1 MAMDKKIILF
11 ELNEVPLRVIDQ
23 FCRWSPRS
31 ALARRLGDCYQYETF
46 TEDRG
51 HLSPWTTWPTL
62 HRGVPDTR
70 HLIANF
76 GQDMRA
82 VDKEFPPLWELLA
95 RNGVRTGICGSLH
108 SHPMPADLN
117 HYAFYLPDTFAAGS
131 ECFPSGLATF
141 QDFNLRMARDSA
153 LNVSEKLPW
162 QTALNVLAAAPGLGL
177 RLQTLVD
184 VGVQLVSERLQ
195 AWRKIRRRTYQA
207 VLAFD
212 VFMKQLSATTPDFV
226 SFFTNHVASSLHR
239 YWAATFPTDYE
250 QFGFD
255 DAWVRTFSREIQF
268 TMEKFDGMFARL
280 VRFVDDHPEY
290 NLWITTSMGQAATTA
305 MPVETAL
312 LVTDA
317 PRFMAM
323 LEIEPNGWHRSP
335 AMVPQLNVTIV
346 GNDRAATFRKAL
358 AGFLINGQPLR
369 FREAESNFFSIDF
382 GHPNSHLAQPVVV
395 CQGRT
400 VSFAEAGLHTVWLD
414 DKSGA
419 TAYHVPQG
427 SLLIYDPL
435 RRAANR
441 GRTQVST
448 LELAPTLLR
457 NYAVPIPSY
466 MRAPVTLSNA
476 A

>member
-1 MAMDKKIILF
+1 MDKKIILF

-31 ALARRLGDCYQYETF
+31 ALARRIGDCHQYETF
-46 TEDRG
+46 TEDVG

-82 VDKEFPPLWELLA
+82 VNQEFPPLWELLA
-95 RNGVRTGICGSLH
+95 RHGVQTGVCGSLH
-108 SHPMPADLN
+108 SYPLPADLN

-131 ECFPSGLATF
+131 ECFPGGLSAF
-141 QDFNLRMARDSA
+141 QDFNLRMARESA

-162 QTALNVLAAAPGLGL
+162 NTALSLLAAAPGLGL

-184 VGVQLVSERLQ
+184 VGVQLVSERMQ

-239 YWAATFPTDYE
+239 YWAAAFPTDYQ

-255 DAWVRTFSREIQF
+255 SDWVRTFSHEIQF
-268 TMEKFDGMFARL
+268 TMQKFDGMFGRL
-280 VRFVDDHPEY
+280 VQFVDAHPEY

-305 MPVETAL
+305 LPVETAL
-312 LVTDA
+312 LVTDVQ
-317 PRFMAM
+317 RFMTALG
-323 LEIEPNGWHRSP
+323 LESTDWRRAP
-335 AMVPQLNVTIV
+335 AMVPQFNVTITR
-346 GNDRAATFRKAL
+346 GDRVAAFRKAL
-358 AGFLINGQPLR
+358 DSVLIDGHPLR
-369 FREAESNFFSIDF
+369 HREAEGNFFSIDF
-382 GHPNSHLAQPVVV
+382 GHPNLHLVPPVAV
-395 CQGRT
+395 CQGRH
-400 VSFAEAGLHTVWLD
+400 VSFAEMGLQAVPID

-435 RRAANR
+435 RRAAKA

-448 LELAPTLLR
+448 LEIAPTLLR
-457 NYAVPIPSY
+457 NYAVPVPAY

>member
-1 MAMDKKIILF
+1 
-11 ELNEVPLRVIDQ
+11 
-23 FCRWSPRS
+23 
-31 ALARRLGDCYQYETF
+31 
-46 TEDRG
+46 
-51 HLSPWTTWPTL
+51 
-62 HRGVPDTR
+62 
-70 HLIANF
+70 
-76 GQDMRA
+76 
-82 VDKEFPPLWELLA
+82 
-95 RNGVRTGICGSLH
+95 
-108 SHPMPADLN
+108 
-117 HYAFYLPDTFAAGS
+117 
-131 ECFPSGLATF
+131 
-141 QDFNLRMARDSA
+141 MARDSA

-255 DAWVRTFSREIQF
+255 SDWVRTFSREIQF
-268 TMEKFDGMFARL
+268 TMQKFDGMFARL
-280 VRFVDDHPEY
+280 VRFVDAHPEY
-290 NLWITTSMGQAATTA
+290 NLWVTTSMGQAATTA
-305 MPVETAL
+305 LPVETAL

-317 PRFMAM
+317 ARFMAM
-323 LEIEPNGWHRSP
+323 LGIESSDWHRAP
-335 AMVPQLNVTIV
+335 AMVPQLNVTIARS
-346 GNDRAATFRKAL
+346 DRAAAFRKAL
-358 AGFLINGQPLR
+358 ESVLVDGHPLR
-369 FREAESNFFSIDF
+369 YRETEGNFFSIDL
-382 GHPNSHLAQPVVV
+382 GHPNLHLAEPLIV
-395 CQGRT
+395 CSGRH
-400 VSFAEAGLHTVWLD
+400 VSFAEAGLQTVRID
-414 DKSGA
+414 DKSGS
-419 TAYHVPQG
+419 TAYHIPQG

-435 RRAANR
+435 RPANNR

-448 LELAPTLLR
+448 LEIAPTLLR
-457 NYAVPIPSY
+457 NYAVPVPSY

>member
-1 MAMDKKIILF
+1 MDKKIILF

-46 TEDRG
+46 TEDVG

-62 HRGVPDTR
+62 HRGVPDSR

-82 VDKEFPPLWELLA
+82 VNKDFPPLWELLA
-95 RNGVRTGICGSLH
+95 RHGVQTGICGSLH
-108 SHPMPADLN
+108 SYPMPTDLN

-131 ECFPSGLATF
+131 ECFPNRLATF

-255 DAWVRTFSREIQF
+255 SDWVRTFSREIQF
-268 TMEKFDGMFARL
+268 TMEKFDAMFARL
-280 VRFVDDHPEY
+280 VEFVDAHPEY
-290 NLWITTSMGQAATTA
+290 NLWVATSMGQAATTA
-305 MPVETAL
+305 LPVETAL

-317 PRFMAM
+317 QRFMTA
-323 LEIEPNGWHRSP
+323 LGIESSHWRRSP
-335 AMVPQLNVTIV
+335 AMVPQLNVTIAGGDHV
-346 GNDRAATFRKAL
+346 ATFRKAL
-358 AGFLINGQPLR
+358 TGVLVDGHPLR
-369 FREAESNFFSIDF
+369 YRESQGNFFSIDF
-382 GHPNSHLAQPVVV
+382 GHPNLHLAQPVVI

-400 VSFAEAGLHTVWLD
+400 VSFAEMGMQTVSID
-414 DKSGA
+414 DKSGS

-435 RRAANR
+435 HRAANR

-448 LELAPTLLR
+448 LDIAPTLLR
-457 NYAVPIPSY
+457 NYAVPVPSY